1 MAEIRKDLEGV
12 VVAAGVYGEAVILR
26 AGDKVPDGIEVG
38 DHALE
43 KKSGKGSQDDAS
55 TQAGAE
61 GAGTPET
68 PAVGPTQPADTGS
81 LTPPPLAG
89 AGSGA
94 DAWREYAKQSTA
106 AAGLTLEIA
115 DDAKR
120 GDIVE
125 ALKSAGIATE

>member
-1 MAEIRKDLEGV
+1 MAKIRKDLEGV
-12 VVAAGVYGEAVILR
+12 VVAAGAYGEAVILR

-38 DHALE
+38 DHVLQ
-43 KKSGKGSQDDAS
+43 KKPGTAQDDGS
-55 TQAGAE
+55 TPSGTE
-61 GAGTPET
+61 GAGSPAT
-68 PAVGPTQPADTGS
+68 PAAGPTQPAGTGS
-81 LTPPPLAG
+81 LTPPPLVG
-89 AGSGA
+89 AGSST

-125 ALKSAGIATE
+125 ALKTAGIATE